1 MVRGL
6 VKRLRRWVCFRP
18 LTGMVRCRFWK
29 SWTRFSFRPLTGMV
43 PHPYYLRYV
52 QREVFAPLRGWYD
65 KDMGYFHYKAFSPP
79 YGDGTNNE
87 LFNYDRD
94 GFSPPYGDGTTTQP
108 SRQRLFMFSPPYGD
122 GTATEPTHR
131 IKFVFSPPY
140 GDSTRHRGERELRCL
155 VFAPLRG

>member
-1 MVRGL
+1 MVHARFHQA
-6 VKRLRRWVCFRP
+6 RRRYRFRP
-18 LTGMVRCRFWK
+18 LTGMVQNLTVPTAK
-29 SWTRFSFRPLTGMV
+29 EYSFRPLTGMV

-94 GFSPPYGDGTTTQP
+94 GFSPPYGDGTTR
-108 SRQRLFMFSPPYGD
+108 RQALQ
-122 GTATEPTHR
+122 
-131 IKFVFSPPY
+131 K
-140 GDSTRHRGERELRCL
+140 
-155 VFAPLRG
+155 